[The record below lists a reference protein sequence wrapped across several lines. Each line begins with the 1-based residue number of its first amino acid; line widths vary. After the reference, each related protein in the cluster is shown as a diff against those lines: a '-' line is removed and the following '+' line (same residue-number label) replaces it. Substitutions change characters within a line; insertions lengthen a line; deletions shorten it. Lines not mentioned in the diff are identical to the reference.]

1 MSGQFEFGKPGG
13 SLRDKNQS
21 FASKDRSKV
30 GAAGEVKTAEIIRAY
45 QSTLPE
51 SRRFTVVHDIML
63 PSDKYTVNIDHLI
76 ITGSRLVVLDS
87 KVWQPARYVSAFG
100 HVYRMGNGS
109 FFGRFEP
116 AEKQTV
122 QLICNVL
129 AKRFGIPVNGALV
142 VWSSKYNSEPKLGL
156 YRPKGIKVLTG
167 ADLHRQLPR
176 YVRSQAGDEG
186 LIQAVLKLR

>member
-1 MSGQFEFGKPGG
+1 MRQFEFGTPGG

-21 FASKDRSKV
+21 FASKDRSKT

-51 SRRFTVVHDIML
+51 SKCFTVVHDIML
-63 PSDKYTVNIDHLI
+63 PSEKYTVNIDHLI
-76 ITGSRLVVLDS
+76 VTGSRLVVLDS

-100 HVYRMGNGS
+100 RVYRMGNGS
-109 FFGRFEP
+109 LFGRFTP

-122 QLICNVL
+122 QMICNVL
-129 AKRFGIPVNGALV
+129 AKRFGVPVSGALV
-142 VWSSKYNSEPKLGL
+142 VWSSQYNSEPQLGL

-167 ADLHRQLPR
+167 ADLHRQLPK
-176 YVRSQAGDEG
+176 YVKSQAGDEA
-186 LIQAVLKLR
+186 LIRAVLKLR